1 MGEKKRPASALSKSK
16 AVEYIK
22 TGYASVLRPV
32 RLAGEGG
39 LRARLGEAGR
49 RIAEAG
55 HPVDGER
62 DGYCSLYASLLK
74 QS

>member
-1 MGEKKRPASALSKSK
+1 MGEKKSPASALSKSK
-16 AVEYIK
+16 
-22 TGYASVLRPV
+22 
-32 RLAGEGG
+32 
-39 LRARLGEAGR
+39 AGR